1 MHIARDEANWSDNQ
15 MLRTVK
21 RRMLAAA
28 PRLDLWPVFRK
39 TIFAGGAKSY
49 HFGGTFPHGSTGGT
63 PLCSDRVGRTGGFET
78 IHLIDASVF
87 PSVPA
92 TTFTFTIMANAHRIA
107 CEAAGLDPTPALAT
121 GSLSVP

>member
-1 MHIARDEANWSDNQ
+1 NWSDNQ
-15 MLRTVK
+15 MLSTVK

-28 PRLDLWPVFRK
+28 PRLDLWPVFPK
-39 TIFAGGAKSY
+39 AIFAAGAKSY
-49 HFGGTFPHGSTGGT
+49 HFGGTFPHGATGGM
-63 PLCSDRVGRTGGFET
+63 PLSSDREGRAGGFET

-107 CEAAGLDPTPALAT
+107 SEAVGID
-121 GSLSVP
+121 